1 MPRFAPAPLENPRSK
16 PVFVPDPFSWPA
28 DRLVLERS
36 AAHDERRHLRGDN
49 TLELGTET
57 EQRYVTH
64 PPPLPFKPPAC
75 VHAPAPPKYL
85 RKILRRYTTDDDR
98 PPDPQRRCCLT
109 SSFLLRDADQATQ
122 RTHPEALEWTAHGR
136 PRPAA
141 RPWRLGRRERLFG
154 AHTKS
159 VRQTAAPRSARIMRS
174 CVYQGSDWAAC
185 ASFR

>member
-1 MPRFAPAPLENPRSK
+1 MENPRSK

-36 AAHDERRHLRGDN
+36 AARDERQHLCGDN

-64 PPPLPFKPPAC
+64 PPLPFKPPAC

-98 PPDPQRRCCLT
+98 LPNPQRRCCLT
-109 SSFLLRDADQATQ
+109 SSFLLRDAGQATQ

-154 AHTKS
+154 ARTPSQSDKQQHRG
-159 VRQTAAPRSARIMRS
+159 RQGLCARVYIKDRIGMPALLFDEAQAP
-174 CVYQGSDWAAC
+174 DP
-185 ASFR
+185 